1 MRAFE
6 PGPRAV
12 ATGVLFDVIAVD
24 VHLGLAALR
33 VLRERGVPLGA
44 VVLDQRSRC
53 VGILVPPL
61 AHESVPEDE
70 LRCGPR
76 QIGVGSW
83 VVMPGADPDARV
95 TWLRP
100 PATSDGIADHL
111 IPTRAV
117 RAAIREAATT
127 LTDPEPQD

>member
-1 MRAFE
+1 MSVFE
-6 PGPRAV
+6 PGPRPV

-24 VHLGLAALR
+24 VPLGLAALR
-33 VLRERGVPLGA
+33 LLRERGVPLGA
-44 VVLDQRSRC
+44 VVLDQRSRR
-53 VGILVPPL
+53 VGILVPPQ
-61 AHESVPEDE
+61 AHEPVPKDE

-76 QIGVGSW
+76 QIGLGSW

-111 IPTRAV
+111 TPTLAV
-117 RAAIREAATT
+117 RAAIREAATAIT
-127 LTDPEPQD
+127 EPEPHD